1 MKRWCFIILSLFNF
15 YIAGINMTA
24 SAQTGAMTMKF
35 GFLSYEEVMKAMP
48 EYATMQKNLTE
59 LRAQYEAEQQRV
71 EDDFNRKYEE
81 FLDGQ
86 ASYPKTIL
94 QKRQSELQEML
105 EKNIA
110 FKQESQQLLSNAEAT
125 MLDGL
130 KSTITTTLVMLG
142 QERGYAFI
150 LNTDQNAVPFINP
163 ALGEDITTDVIS
175 TLNANR

>member
-48 EYATMQKNLTE
+48 EYATMQKNLAE

-163 ALGEDITTDVIS
+163 AVGEDITKDVIS

>member
-24 SAQTGAMTMKF
+24 SAQTGAMTIKF

-48 EYATMQKNLTE
+48 EYATMQKNLAE

-163 ALGEDITTDVIS
+163 ALGEDITKDVIS

>member
-15 YIAGINMTA
+15 YIAGINMTV

-163 ALGEDITTDVIS
+163 AVGEDITKDVIS

>member
-1 MKRWCFIILSLFNF
+1 MKKILLMLLMVV
-15 YIAGINMTA
+15 AGLTCQ
-24 SAQTGAMTMKF
+24 AQTGAMAMKF
-35 GFLSYEEVMKAMP
+35 GFLSYDEVMKAMP
-48 EYATMQKNLTE
+48 EYATMQKNMAD
-59 LRAQYEAEQQRV
+59 LRAHYEAEMRRV

-105 EKNIA
+105 EKNVA
-110 FKQESQQLLSNAEAT
+110 FKKESQQLLDDAEAS

-130 KSTITTTLVMLG
+130 KSTITTILVMLG

-163 ALGEDITTDVIS
+163 ALGEDITEEVIRQ
-175 TLNANR
+175 LKN

>member
-24 SAQTGAMTMKF
+24 SAQTGAMTIKF

-48 EYATMQKNLTE
+48 EYATMQKNLAE

-163 ALGEDITTDVIS
+163 AVGEDITKDVIS

>member
-48 EYATMQKNLTE
+48 EYATMQKNLAE

-163 ALGEDITTDVIS
+163 ALGEDITKDVIS

>member
-15 YIAGINMTA
+15 YIAGINMTV

-48 EYATMQKNLTE
+48 EYATMQKNLAE

-163 ALGEDITTDVIS
+163 ALGEDITKDVIS